1 MKNLIVK
8 ILVGILL
15 VAMLF
20 VLSACT
26 LQIETT
32 DNSVSAS
39 VDGETTER
47 VDSVIDWV
55 KDRLKR
61 FISVEGTSSSSTS
74 SEPIGEGDSTIM

>member
-74 SEPIGEGDSTIM
+74 SESIGEGDSTIM

>member
-61 FISVEGTSSSSTS
+61 FISVEGTTSSSTS

>member
-8 ILVGILL
+8 ILIGILL

-61 FISVEGTSSSSTS
+61 FISVEGTTSSSTS

>member
-8 ILVGILL
+8 ILLGILL

-61 FISVEGTSSSSTS
+61 FISVEGTTTAPTS
-74 SEPIGEGDSTIM
+74 SEQIGEGDSTVM

>member
-8 ILVGILL
+8 ILIGILL

-20 VLSACT
+20 ALSACT

-61 FISVEGTSSSSTS
+61 FISVEGTTSSSTS

>member
-1 MKNLIVK
+1 ML
-8 ILVGILL
+8 
-15 VAMLF
+15 AMLF

>member
-8 ILVGILL
+8 ILIGILL

>member
-8 ILVGILL
+8 ILLGILL

-61 FISVEGTSSSSTS
+61 FISVEGTTTTPTS
-74 SEPIGEGDSTIM
+74 SEQIGEGDSTIM

>member
-8 ILVGILL
+8 ILIGILL

-47 VDSVIDWV
+47 VDSVIDCV

-61 FISVEGTSSSSTS
+61 FISVEGTTSSSTS